1 MEGQLATLFTGI
13 VVVFLIAVL
22 LLIVLYRV
30 KIPSVVAFLIAGFL
44 AGPSGLGLITNE
56 ESISFFA
63 ELGVIFLLFTI
74 GLEFSVSRIFKSRRY
89 VLIGGGGSGII
100 YHSHLHRPYADYRDG
115 SCPCL
120 LLGDAGLLVIN
131 GHRDEGAC

>member
-1 MEGQLATLFTGI
+1 MEGQLATLFTGV

-22 LLIVLYRV
+22 LLIILYRV
-30 KIPSVVAFLIAGFL
+30 RIPSVVAFLIAGFL

-74 GLEFSVSRIFKSRRY
+74 GLEFSVSRIIKSRRY
-89 VLIGGGGSGII
+89 VLVGGLVQVVSTII
-100 YHSHLHRPYADYRDG
+100 VWTALMHITGMDFLHAFFWG
-115 SCPCL
+115 MLISL
-120 LLGDAGLLVIN
+120 
-131 GHRDEGAC
+131 

>member
-1 MEGQLATLFTGI
+1 

-74 GLEFSVSRIFKSRRY
+74 GLEFSVSRILNSRRY
-89 VLIGGGGSGII
+89 VLIGGVVQVVSTILIWTALMHVTGMDV
-100 YHSHLHRPYADYRDG
+100 LHALFLGNVDLPLVNSYRDE
-115 SCPCL
+115 S
-120 LLGDAGLLVIN
+120 
-131 GHRDEGAC
+131 AC